1 MEETKY
7 NRKVIHSVEPGT
19 SDGESAASAAAIA
32 EKGTYDNRV
41 TTDMKKE
48 QNRTDVAHDG
58 DSGSQRRY
66 TKKSYWQKLKIVQM
80 QHVRENVPLKGMIIR
95 PFVFFTFSIVV
106 FCGFMYGAVICYF
119 GALNGTAA
127 LILSSPPYSFSSSM
141 LGLSYVSPVIGV
153 FIGQV
158 TAFGPLHTAHIL
170 VPFSSSQSH
179 LQIANLSFA

>member
-19 SDGESAASAAAIA
+19 SDGESAAAAAAIA
-32 EKGTYDNRV
+32 EKGTYDNKV
-41 TTDMKKE
+41 TTE

-66 TKKSYWQKLKIVQM
+66 TKNSYLQKLKIVQM
-80 QHVRENVPLKGMIIR
+80 EHVRENVPLKGMIIR
-95 PFVFFTFSIVV
+95 PFVFFTLPIVV

-127 LILSSPPYSFSSSM
+127 IILSSPPYSFSSSVV
-141 LGLSYVSPVIGV
+141 GLPYVSPVIGV
-153 FIGQV
+153 FIG
-158 TAFGPLHTAHIL
+158 
-170 VPFSSSQSH
+170 
-179 LQIANLSFA
+179 